1 MEAHGPI
8 LALIGA
14 RSGREPLTAPLA
26 SSGGQAMRWG
36 TARDDADQVEQDPLK
51 CRRPG
56 CVPPIARLANVSKVM
71 GFHDGPAACRLSVQ
85 RRHKLFERLAGSHV
99 PAAIP
104 VLAPR
109 VGDRAAFEAPLQ
121 PAQLVMGNM
130 LEQLDRRPAGR
141 QPAAAQ
147 LAAGHGFQLA
157 HQPGAKVVEV
167 TEEDLRARGHRNGGL
182 REWQAHEQS
191 MPHHSDRRARRAGRQ
206 RPTVPPAGQTGPVLP
221 RYSTRPVRPR

>member
-1 MEAHGPI
+1 MTHRPGSARSRWVCLGSHAGVIWLAAGNFRFRSTHGAAGMEAHGPI

-130 LEQLDRRPAGR
+130 LSSSIGVQPDGSRLRRSSP
-141 QPAAAQ
+141 
-147 LAAGHGFQLA
+147 
-157 HQPGAKVVEV
+157 PGMASSLL
-167 TEEDLRARGHRNGGL
+167 TS
-182 REWQAHEQS
+182 RE
-191 MPHHSDRRARRAGRQ
+191 RK
-206 RPTVPPAGQTGPVLP
+206 
-221 RYSTRPVRPR
+221 